1 MADPRGKSILR
12 FACRRK
18 TVAAQEELLLPIAR
32 VGPGKTGL
40 ILLVVKC
47 GVPAFGHNGVI
58 NRLGLDGGGG
68 LVRRGERKGV
78 APAEMLDFYGPTRQ
92 FHALAAARVGV
103 FEQALGPKILH
114 LDPSDWL
121 GLVNRLAWTLL
132 GHRLKRTLVA
142 PSLSTAEAQPA
153 ASGRRQVSNL
163 AGQQRFLG
171 SHGRQMIA
179 RQIWRSVMR

>member
-1 MADPRGKSILR
+1 MADPSGKSILR

-18 TVAAQEELLLPIAR
+18 TVAAQEQLLLPITR

-40 ILLVVKC
+40 IFLVFKR
-47 GVPAFGHNGVI
+47 GV
-58 NRLGLDGGGG
+58 

-78 APAEMLDFYGPTRQ
+78 APAEMLVFYGPTRQ

-132 GHRLKRTLVA
+132 GHRLKRTLFA